1 MDRAVIVSTARTPIG
16 KAGRGAFN
24 NTHGATLAGHVI
36 KHAVARAGIDPAEVE
51 DVVLGCGMPEGAT
64 GKNIA
69 RMSVVRAGL
78 PVSTSGTTINRLCAS
93 GLQAIAVAANRV
105 VMDGVPV
112 AVGGGLESISLV
124 RDNAMA
130 NEAKEDWL
138 MAHKPEMWIPMINTA
153 DIVAERYKVS
163 REAQDEYALESQLRT
178 AAAQQAGRFDDEI
191 VPLATKMLVKNKETG
206 EITEQDVTLE
216 QDEGNRPTTTLEGLA
231 KLEPVMGPGKYITAG
246 NASQLSDGASACV
259 VMSEKEAE
267 RRGLQPLGI
276 FKGLATAG
284 CEPDEMGI
292 GPVFAIP
299 RLLERQGLKVDDI
312 DIWELNEAFASQVL
326 YCRDKLGIPQEN
338 LNVDGG
344 GISVGHPF
352 GMTGARLTG
361 HILIE
366 GKRRGA
372 KNVVVTMCVGG
383 GMGAAGLF
391 EICLTDTNSRQP
403 GPRTQAAFTLRGQ

>member
-24 NTHGATLAGHVI
+24 NTHGATLGGHVI
-36 KHAVARAGIDPAEVE
+36 KHAVERAGIDPAEVE
-51 DVVLGCGMPEGAT
+51 DVVFGCGMPEGAT

-69 RMSVVRAGL
+69 RMSVIRAGL
-78 PVSTSGTTINRLCAS
+78 PVTTGGTTINRLCAS

-112 AVGGGLESISLV
+112 AVGGGMESISLV
-124 RDNAMA
+124 RDNAMK

-138 MAHKPEMWIPMINTA
+138 MEHKPEMWIPMIDTA
-153 DIVAERYKVS
+153 DIVAERYNIS
-163 REAQDEYALESQLRT
+163 REAQDEYALESQMRT

-191 VPLATKMLVKNKETG
+191 VPLTTKMLVKDKETG
-206 EITEQDVTLE
+206 EVSEKEVTLE
-216 QDEGNRPTTTLEGLA
+216 QDEGNRPTTTLEALT
-231 KLEPVMGPGKYITAG
+231 KLEPVMGPGKFVTAG
-246 NASQLSDGASACV
+246 NASQLSDGASASV

-267 RRGLQPLGI
+267 KRGIQPLGI

-299 RLLERQGLKVDDI
+299 RLLERQGLKIDDI
-312 DIWELNEAFASQVL
+312 DLWELNEAFASQVL
-326 YCRDKLGIPQEN
+326 YCRDKLGIPQEL

-361 HILIE
+361 PARTIRPIVYFDA
-366 GKRRGA
+366 GVRRPNNA
-372 KNVVVTMCVGG
+372 S
-383 GMGAAGLF
+383 A
-391 EICLTDTNSRQP
+391 
-403 GPRTQAAFTLRGQ
+403 